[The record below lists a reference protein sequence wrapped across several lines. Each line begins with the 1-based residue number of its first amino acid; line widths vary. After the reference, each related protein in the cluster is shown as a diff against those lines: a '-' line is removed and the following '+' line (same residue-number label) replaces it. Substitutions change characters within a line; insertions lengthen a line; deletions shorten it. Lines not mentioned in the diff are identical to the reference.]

1 MSTTATTVETT
12 QVNPNLHG
20 FGPMRVD
27 GTDRHFGDFRD
38 DLTRDGF
45 AIVKGAIPKEKA
57 LKYAD
62 EMYSWL
68 EGLYVILEHRL

>member
-1 MSTTATTVETT
+1 MSTTATTVETA

-20 FGPMRVD
+20 FGRMRVD

-45 AIVKGAIPKEKA
+45 AIVKGAIPREKA

-68 EGLYVILEHRL
+68 EGL

>member
-1 MSTTATTVETT
+1 MSTTTTTVEAAR
-12 QVNPNLHG
+12 VNPNLHG
-20 FGPMRVD
+20 FGRMRVD
-27 GTDRHFGDFRD
+27 GTDRPFGDFRD

-57 LKYAD
+57 MKYAD

-68 EGLYVILEHRL
+68 EGL

>member
-1 MSTTATTVETT
+1 MSTTATILETAKA
-12 QVNPNLHG
+12 NSSLHG
-20 FGPMRVD
+20 FGRMRVD

-38 DLTRDGF
+38 DLTKDGF
-45 AIVKGAIPKEKA
+45 AIVKGAIAKEQA

-68 EGLYVILEHRL
+68 EGL

>member
-1 MSTTATTVETT
+1 MSTTTAVVETA

-20 FGPMRVD
+20 FGRMRVD
-27 GTDRHFGDFRD
+27 GTDRPFGDFRD

-57 LKYAD
+57 MKYAD
-62 EMYSWL
+62 EMFSWL
-68 EGLYVILEHRL
+68 EGL

>member
-1 MSTTATTVETT
+1 MSTTATTVGTA

-20 FGPMRVD
+20 FVRMRVD

-68 EGLYVILEHRL
+68 EGL

>member
-1 MSTTATTVETT
+1 MSTTATTVETAL
-12 QVNPNLHG
+12 VNPNLHG
-20 FGPMRVD
+20 FGRMRVD

-45 AIVKGAIPKEKA
+45 AIVKGAIPREKA

-68 EGLYVILEHRL
+68 EGL

>member
-1 MSTTATTVETT
+1 MSTTTTTAETA

-20 FGPMRVD
+20 FGRMRVD
-27 GTDRHFGDFRD
+27 GTDRPFGDFRD

-57 LKYAD
+57 MKYAD

-68 EGLYVILEHRL
+68 EGL